1 MREPPLKPLKHLILS
16 ALYIC
21 VLAAMPAYAENP
33 AEEPHVKIR
42 LLPERSEIKPGETIT
57 IGIKQTIDPHWHT
70 YWLNPGDSGVAPE
83 ITWTLPENFAAGEIE
98 WPTPHKI
105 PFGPLTNYGYEDHAV
120 LLQSLTIPAHL
131 PEGALTLKAEITVL
145 VCKDICIPE
154 TSTHTLTFN
163 DSTNV
168 DNSALITEARA
179 KLPRTT
185 DWPATYTEE
194 KGDLIVTINSTN
206 SGELQDIQADTPALI
221 PYEWG
226 LVDNTA
232 ATSAKA
238 ESNHMALR
246 QKRGDRALGEIS
258 SIRTL
263 LTYTDKNGQYQ
274 GVTLIASPAAAA
286 ATVTAPPN
294 PAPVT
299 KSISML
305 TALFFALV
313 GGLILNLMPCVFPV
327 LSLKAISLSKMSDK
341 EQTHAAASGL
351 AYTAGII
358 LTFALIAGILMALK
372 SAGAQI
378 GWGFQLQSPVVVYAL
393 ALLLFVIGL
402 NLSGVFLLQGGFT
415 NAGQKLTQQ
424 SGLRG
429 AFFTGVLAT
438 LVATPC
444 TAPFMGAAM
453 GYALTQSAVA
463 GMTIFIALGLGL
475 ALPYLLLTL
484 VPPLR
489 KMLPRPGHWMQTFK
503 EFLAFPMYASAA
515 WLVWVFAQQTGS
527 MAILAALFGMV
538 AVAFT
543 LWAWPRRPQQKT
555 ARAVT
560 TLLILLTLA
569 GGLTIGFDEAFKPA
583 AKTDTAVMASDGFW
597 EHFSQSRLDE
607 LLQGNDPIFVDMTA
621 AWCITCKMNE
631 RIALNIP
638 ETRALFTAQN
648 IKALQGDWT
657 NQNPEIT
664 KFLESHGRKG
674 VPLYVFYG
682 PRDPAAGTR
691 PAPEI
696 LPQILTPAIVADAVQ
711 K

>member
-16 ALYIC
+16 ALYIS
-21 VLAAMPAYAENP
+21 VLAAMPAYAQTP
-33 AEEPHVKIR
+33 AEEPHAKIR
-42 LLPERSEIKPGETIT
+42 LLPERGEIKPGETIT
-57 IGIKQTIDPHWHT
+57 IGIEQTIDPHWHT

-83 ITWTLPENFAAGEIE
+83 IAWTLPENFTAGEIE

-120 LLQSLTIPAHL
+120 LLQSLTIPAQL
-131 PEGALTLKAEITVL
+131 PEGALTLKAEVTVL

-154 TSTHTLTFN
+154 TSEHTITFN
-163 DSTNV
+163 DGTNA
-168 DNSALITEARA
+168 DNSALITEART
-179 KLPRTT
+179 KLPRPAG
-185 DWPATYTEE
+185 WPATYAEE
-194 KGDLIVTINSTN
+194 NGDLTVTVSTAD
-206 SGELQDIQADTPALI
+206 SGAWQNVQTGTLALI
-221 PYEWG
+221 PHEWG
-226 LVDNTA
+226 LIDNA
-232 ATSAKA
+232 AAITVQT
-238 ESNHMALR
+238 EDNITTLR
-246 QKRGDRALGEIS
+246 QKRGDRALNEINAL
-258 SIRTL
+258 RTL

-274 GVTLIASPAAAA
+274 GVILTASPA
-286 ATVTAPPN
+286 VTATAN

-299 KSISML
+299 ENTSLL
-305 TALFFALV
+305 TALFFALL
-313 GGLILNLMPCVFPV
+313 GGLVLNLMPCVFPV
-327 LSLKAISLSKMSDK
+327 LSLKAISLSKMNDK
-341 EQTHAAASGL
+341 EQAHAVASGL

-358 LTFALIAGILMALK
+358 LTFALIAGILMVLK

-378 GWGFQLQSPVVVYAL
+378 GWGFQLQNPVVVYAL

-402 NLSGVFLLQGGFT
+402 NLSGVFLLQGAFT

-424 SGLRG
+424 SGLGG

-444 TAPFMGAAM
+444 TAPFMGTAM

-463 GMTIFIALGLGL
+463 GMAVFIVLGLGL

-489 KMLPRPGHWMQTFK
+489 KMLPRPGRWMETFK
-503 EFLAFPMYASAA
+503 QFLAFPMYASAA

-538 AVAFT
+538 SVAFT

-555 ARAVT
+555 ARAIV
-560 TLLILLTLA
+560 TLLVLLTLA
-569 GGLTIGFDEAFKPA
+569 GGLMISFGEAFKPA
-583 AKTDTAVMASDGFW
+583 TKTDMAATVSDELW

-621 AWCITCKMNE
+621 AWCITCKVNE

-638 ETRALFTAQN
+638 ETRALFAAQN

-682 PRDPAAGTR
+682 PRDPSNGNR

-696 LPQILTPAIVADAVQ
+696 LPQLLTPAIVANAV